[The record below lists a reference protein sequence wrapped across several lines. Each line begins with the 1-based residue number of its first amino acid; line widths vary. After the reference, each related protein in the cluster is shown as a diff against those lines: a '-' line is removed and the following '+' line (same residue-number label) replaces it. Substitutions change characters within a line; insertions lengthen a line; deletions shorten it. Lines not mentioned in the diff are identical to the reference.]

1 MNTRIKPAR
10 PSRGMSLVELM
21 VGITIGLFVVA
32 AAATLVT
39 AQLSD
44 NRKLLT
50 ETQVQQDLR
59 ASMDIITRQL
69 RRAGA
74 LEDNFAQ
81 SGMAE
86 RAGALIGGKRT
97 KCPTAAGELCS
108 SVTPGSAVDDH
119 DTFVSSEAP
128 FDNNVKFY
136 FMLNPAER
144 GDFGFKLEN
153 GVIKSKTG
161 AGGWQEL
168 TDPGTMK
175 VTKLEVRTL
184 KIDSE
189 ELPCPKP
196 CPVAGGGF
204 NTACWPQLSV
214 RTIRVTI
221 EAESIIDPAVRRQI
235 QNEVRLRNDEMQFR
249 DPINA
254 TPLVCPA

>member
-1 MNTRIKPAR
+1 MNTRTGPAGR
-10 PSRGMSLVELM
+10 SRGISLVELM

-39 AQLSD
+39 AQLGD
-44 NRKLLT
+44 NRKLLI

-74 LEDNFAQ
+74 LEDSFAQ

-86 RAGALIGGKRT
+86 RSGALTGGKRT
-97 KCPTAAGELCS
+97 KCPSALGELCS
-108 SVTPGSAVDDH
+108 SVTPGSASAD
-119 DTFVSSEAP
+119 
-128 FDNNVKFY
+128 NVKFY
-136 FMLNPAER
+136 FMLNQAER
-144 GDFGFKLEN
+144 GDFGFKLES

-168 TDPGTMK
+168 TDSGTLK

-184 KIDSE
+184 KVDSE

-204 NTACWPQLSV
+204 NTACWPQLTV
-214 RTIRVTI
+214 RTIRVII
-221 EAESIIDPAVRRQI
+221 EAESRTDTAVRRQI
-235 QNEVRLRNDEMQFR
+235 HNEVRLRNDEMQFR

>member
-1 MNTRIKPAR
+1 MNTLTKPAR
-10 PSRGMSLVELM
+10 RSHGMSLVELM

-39 AQLSD
+39 AQLGD
-44 NRKLLT
+44 NRRLLT

-86 RAGALIGGKRT
+86 RAGALTGGKRT
-97 KCPTAAGELCS
+97 KCPSASGELCS
-108 SVTPGSAVDDH
+108 SVTPGSASAD
-119 DTFVSSEAP
+119 
-128 FDNNVKFY
+128 NVKFY

-144 GDFGFKLEN
+144 GDFGFKLDS

-168 TDPGTMK
+168 TDSSTLK

-184 KIDSE
+184 KVDSE
-189 ELPCPKP
+189 ELPCPKV
-196 CPVAGGGF
+196 CADGT
-204 NTACWPQLSV
+204 TACWPQLSV
-214 RTIRVTI
+214 RTISITI
-221 EAESIIDPAVRRQI
+221 EAESKIDTAVRRQI

-249 DPINA
+249 DLINA